1 MRPKFG
7 MCIVAHA
14 PLQEQIKLS
23 VLCERLGYDT
33 LWFPDHL
40 TFLDQAQGVDAWTV
54 MAAVATHTKRIKL
67 GTAVSDPH
75 RMHPAIFAQRA
86 ATLDQLSQGRLIVGL
101 GSGEAM
107 NLDAFGFQWK
117 DRKVGRVREFI
128 EVFHG
133 LLGGYAVDHDGPFYQ
148 LKGARLSV
156 RPWRGRKIPVHLASL
171 GPQMQ
176 RLAGQ
181 VADGWKPVVIPPAHY
196 DEYFSGIR
204 KSALEAGR
212 NPQEEID
219 RGVPFAF
226 ALFDGP
232 QQPNQQQLAA
242 AVRPYAGALVWE
254 PAIEQMGMEW
264 NPPQHL
270 RGVGYHTVNPADPD
284 SLRLYEEYCRWLP
297 DEMLSRF
304 VVAGPGDLIREQVRK
319 YVNAGVTHFEITN
332 ASPDVISSIVWFA
345 CEVMPEFTGR
355 PPTAFARALNVLIQP
370 LRKLGLMR
378 RLLPKDLDIW
388 KKVGL

>member
-1 MRPKFG
+1 MKLKFG

-14 PLQEQIKLS
+14 PLQDQIRLS

-40 TFLDQAQGVDAWTV
+40 AFLDQAEAVDAWTV
-54 MAAVATHTKRIKL
+54 MAAVATHTRKISL

-75 RMHPAIFAQRA
+75 RIHPALFAQRA

-107 NLDAFGFQWK
+107 NLDAFGIPWK

-133 LLGGYAVDHDGPFYQ
+133 LLGGYAVDHDGPHYQ

-156 RPWRGRKIPVHLASL
+156 RPYHGRKIPIHLASL

-181 VADGWKPVVIPPAHY
+181 VADGWKPVVIPPDHY
-196 DEYFSGIR
+196 EQYFSGIR
-204 KSALEAGR
+204 ASALEAGR
-212 NPQEEID
+212 DPDQID

-232 QQPNQQQLAA
+232 TQPTPHQMAQ

-254 PAIEQMGMEW
+254 SAIQQMGMPW
-264 NPPQHL
+264 DPPQHL
-270 RGVGYHTVNPADPD
+270 RGVGYHTVNPGDPE
-284 SLRLYEEYCRWLP
+284 SVRLYEEYSRWLP
-297 DEMLSRF
+297 DEMLNQF
-304 VVAGPGDLIREQVRK
+304 VVAGPGELIRETVRK
-319 YVNAGVTHFEITN
+319 YVRAGVTHFELTN
-332 ASPDVISSIVWFA
+332 ASPDPIASIIWFA
-345 CEVMPEFTGR
+345 AEVMPEFTGR
-355 PPTAFARALNVLIQP
+355 PATRLARSLNVLIHP
-370 LRKLGLMR
+370 FRKLGLTR
-378 RLLPKDLDIW
+378 RLLPKALDIW
-388 KKVGL
+388 KKVGI

>member
-54 MAAVATHTKRIKL
+54 MAAVATHTKRISL

-75 RMHPAIFAQRA
+75 RVHPAIFAQRA
-86 ATLDQLSQGRLIVGL
+86 ATLDQLSRGRLIVGL

-117 DRKVGRVREFI
+117 DRKVARVREFI

-148 LKGARLSV
+148 MKGARLSV
-156 RPWRGRKIPVHLASL
+156 RPWQGRKIPVHLASL

-181 VADGWKPVVIPPAHY
+181 LADGWKPVVIPPSHY
-196 DEYFSGIR
+196 DDYFSGIR
-204 KSALEAGR
+204 RAALEAGR

-219 RGVPFAF
+219 RGVPLAF

-232 QQPNQQQLAA
+232 QQPDQRQLAA

-254 PAIEQMGMEW
+254 PAIQQMGMKW
-264 NPPQHL
+264 DPPQHL
-270 RGVGYHTVNPADPD
+270 RGVGYHTVNPADPE

-304 VVAGPGDLIREQVRK
+304 VVAGPGHLIREQVRQ
-319 YVNAGVTHFEITN
+319 YVKAGVTHFEITN
-332 ASPDVISSIVWFA
+332 ASPDVISSIIWFA

-355 PPTAFARALNVLIQP
+355 PPTAWARALNVLIQP

>member
-14 PLQEQIKLS
+14 PLQDQIRLS
-23 VLCERLGYDT
+23 ILCEKLGYDT

-40 TFLDQAQGVDAWTV
+40 AFLDQAEAVDAWTV
-54 MAAVATHTKRIKL
+54 MAAVAAQTRRIRL

-75 RMHPAIFAQRA
+75 RIHPALFAQRA

-107 NLDAFGFQWK
+107 NLDAFGIAWK

-133 LLGGYAVDHDGPFYQ
+133 LLGGYAVDHDGPHYQ

-156 RPWRGRKIPVHLASL
+156 RPYQGRKIPVHLASL

-181 VADGWKPVVIPPAHY
+181 VADGWKPVVIPPDHY
-196 DEYFSGIR
+196 QQYFSGIR
-204 KSALEAGR
+204 AAALEAGR
-212 NPQEEID
+212 DPDQID

-226 ALFDGP
+226 SLFDGP
-232 QQPNQQQLAA
+232 KQPTPEQMAR

-254 PAIEQMGMEW
+254 AAVQQMGMQW
-264 NPPQHL
+264 DPPQHL
-270 RGVGYHTVNPADPD
+270 RGVGYHTVNPGDPE
-284 SLRLYEEYCRWLP
+284 SVRLYEEYSRWLP
-297 DEMLSRF
+297 DEMLNQF
-304 VVAGPGDLIREQVRK
+304 VVAGPGELIRETVRK
-319 YVNAGVTHFEITN
+319 YVRAGVTHFELTN
-332 ASPDVISSIVWFA
+332 ASPDPIASIIWFA
-345 CEVMPEFTGR
+345 AEVMPEFTGR
-355 PPTAFARALNVLIQP
+355 PATRFARSLNVLIQP
-370 LRKLGLMR
+370 LRKLGLTR
-378 RLLPKDLDIW
+378 RLLPKALDIW
-388 KKVGL
+388 KKVGI